1 MRSVRHAL
9 VMLLA
14 FLVLTALVAGC
25 SGKHKMVSGAPDWV
39 NRGSGAFKD
48 SGSRVFYG
56 VGAVSGIESRSLAM
70 QSADQRARADIARQ
84 LDTFVT
90 GLYRDY
96 QTSTA
101 AASGKDPVEEQHVD
115 DTLKNL
121 TRISVHGARVIDHW
135 RDPRSDTLYALARLD
150 LEGIKATVEEMRE
163 MDQTLRS
170 HVRNNA
176 ERAFDQLSR

>member
-1 MRSVRHAL
+1 M
-9 VMLLA
+9 
-14 FLVLTALVAGC
+14 VA
-25 SGKHKMVSGAPDWV
+25 GAPDWV

-48 SGSRVFYG
+48 SGARVFYG
-56 VGAVSGIESRSLAM
+56 VGAVSGVESPSLAM

-96 QTSTA
+96 QTATA
-101 AASGKDPVEEQHVD
+101 GVAGRDSLEEQHID

-121 TRISVHGARVIDHW
+121 TRISVHGARIIDHW
-135 RDPRSDTLYALARLD
+135 RDPRTDTLYALARLD
-150 LEGIKATVEEMRE
+150 LDGVKSAVEQMHD

-170 HVRNNA
+170 HVRSGA
-176 ERAFDQLSR
+176 EEAFDRLNR